1 MKENEYFNDS
11 LYKNLKKFASFCI
24 FSYNYLVWSYA
35 LEMES
40 PKNGGATPAYFRE
53 LFANCVNPFN
63 KDFHITQ
70 QACVPKTGAVF
81 QNLIMEKCM
90 TDNSIGMGEQ
100 DRSEREKFEGELKR
114 IIKASEEADI
124 LLRVIGSLAFQ
135 MHCNEY
141 GYLQEA
147 MGRAYTDIDF
157 AAYRKQTKEIK
168 ELMANLGYTEN
179 REVFI
184 VSEGERSIFDRPQI
198 GLHVDVFYEKLD
210 FCHVIRWE
218 DRLEVDSPTIPLAEM
233 LLEKMQIV
241 EINEKDIIDTIM
253 LLLEHPWGDIDQETI
268 NIKRIAELCSTDW
281 GLWRTTTMNLDKVR
295 QLAQGYKQL
304 KDEHKAHVEAQ
315 VAAAL
320 ERIEQEPKS
329 LAWRLRARV
338 GDRVR
343 WYKEVDEVE

>member
-1 MKENEYFNDS
+1 
-11 LYKNLKKFASFCI
+11 
-24 FSYNYLVWSYA
+24 
-35 LEMES
+35 
-40 PKNGGATPAYFRE
+40 
-53 LFANCVNPFN
+53 
-63 KDFHITQ
+63 
-70 QACVPKTGAVF
+70 
-81 QNLIMEKCM
+81 M

-100 DRSEREKFEGELKR
+100 DRSERDKFEGELKR
-114 IIKASEEADI
+114 IIQASDEAGI

-135 MHCNEY
+135 MHCPKY

-168 ELMANLGYTEN
+168 ALMSGLGYTEN

-184 VSEGERSIFDRPQI
+184 VSEGERSIFDRPET

-210 FCHVIRWE
+210 FCHTIYWA
-218 DRLEVDSPTIPLAEM
+218 DRLEVDGPTIPLAEM
-233 LLEKMQIV
+233 VLEKMQIV
-241 EINEKDIIDTIM
+241 QINEKDVIDTIM
-253 LLLEHPWGDIDQETI
+253 LLLEHPLGDIDDETI
-268 NIKRIAELCSTDW
+268 NIKRVAELCSTDW

-295 QLAQGYKQL
+295 QLAHGYEQL
-304 KDEHKAHVEAQ
+304 KDEHKAHIESQ

-338 GDRVR
+338 GDRVK